1 MESNTKDHSVTSDS
15 RLINHKQR
23 RTSEGTSPG
32 ETPHRGRHGNWR
44 ATQVSE
50 IIKSQSGSLG
60 HNLLKRC
67 LNAEGYFQS
76 QVVLG
81 LSCHKSRNIQFV
93 LVVDDFGIEFVQQSD
108 LDHLINTLQK
118 YYDVSIDM
126 TGQEYVKIN
135 LDWDYHNQKFNLS
148 MEPYLQK
155 ALTNIGINPPRKKV
169 HSP

>member
-1 MESNTKDHSVTSDS
+1 M
-15 RLINHKQR
+15 
-23 RTSEGTSPG
+23 
-32 ETPHRGRHGNWR
+32 
-44 ATQVSE
+44 
-50 IIKSQSGSLG
+50 
-60 HNLLKRC
+60 
-67 LNAEGYFQS
+67 
-76 QVVLG
+76 
-81 LSCHKSRNIQFV
+81 

-135 LDWDYHNQKFNLS
+135 LDWDYHNQKFHLS